1 MNGPV
6 DAVTLPGPGP
16 EPERRPGRGP
26 PPAGTHPTGPQPAR
40 AAPVTAGGTPAAG
53 PAPPAGVVLYGVH
66 ERIWHWVQA
75 VAILG
80 LFASGWCVREG
91 GCGPIGLDAAARA
104 HEGLGWFLVL
114 NGALG
119 LFYYVTS
126 GAIQQL
132 LPPPRDTWTLAL
144 RQARYYLVG
153 VFRGEP
159 HPFARR
165 PDARLN
171 PLQQLTY
178 LALLNGLLPLAVV
191 TGLLLW
197 GRERAPALA
206 GLSTGALFALHGL
219 AAWGL
224 LAFVVAHV
232 YLTTTGE
239 TPLGALRA
247 MLTGVEPAAP
257 TTGHVA
263 APGATEAPGL
273 PVRGRGD
280 EAPAPAPAAVGAG
293 AGPDGVGPARAALA
307 GGEGEVGG
315 ADARGTPADG
325 VPGEVTP

>member
-1 MNGPV
+1 MSGPV
-6 DAVTLPGPGP
+6 DGVTLPGPGP
-16 EPERRPGRGP
+16 APERRPGPAPAPAGAEP
-26 PPAGTHPTGPQPAR
+26 TGAPPAL
-40 AAPVTAGGTPAAG
+40 AAPAAVAGA
-53 PAPPAGVVLYGVH
+53 APPAGVFFYGVH

-75 VAILG
+75 VAILA
-80 LFASGWCVREG
+80 LLATGWCVRAG
-91 GCGPIGLDAAARA
+91 GCGPVGLDVAARA

-119 LFYYVTS
+119 LFHYATS
-126 GAIQQL
+126 GAIRQL
-132 LPPPRDTWTLAL
+132 VPPPRDTWTLAL

-197 GRERAPALA
+197 GRERAPAL
-206 GLSTGALFALHGL
+206 GGTSTGTLFALHGL

-257 TTGHVA
+257 AGGHPA
-263 APGATEAPGL
+263 APGAPGAPDVPAG
-273 PVRGRGD
+273 GRGD
-280 EAPAPAPAAVGAG
+280 EATAPAQAAVAGGEAGPLEAAPAGAAGAG
-293 AGPDGVGPARAALA
+293 A
-307 GGEGEVGG
+307 EGEVGG
-315 ADARGTPADG
+315 PDARGAPPDG
-325 VPGEVTP
+325 APGEVTS